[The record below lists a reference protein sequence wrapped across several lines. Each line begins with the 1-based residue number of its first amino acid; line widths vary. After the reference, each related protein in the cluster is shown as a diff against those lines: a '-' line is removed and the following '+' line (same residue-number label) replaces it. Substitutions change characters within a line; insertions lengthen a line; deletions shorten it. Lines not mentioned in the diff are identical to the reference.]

1 MPHDPRPKSPGFQA
15 VGSFNL
21 YAERELIAIA
31 VLCLLVGFVGAIGLL
46 A

>member
-1 MPHDPRPKSPGFQA
+1 
-15 VGSFNL
+15 VNL
-21 YAERELIAIA
+21 YTERELIAVA

>member
-1 MPHDPRPKSPGFQA
+1 M
-15 VGSFNL
+15 NL
-21 YAERELIAIA
+21 YTELQLIAVA

>member
-1 MPHDPRPKSPGFQA
+1 M
-15 VGSFNL
+15 NI
-21 YAERELIAIA
+21 YTERELIAIA